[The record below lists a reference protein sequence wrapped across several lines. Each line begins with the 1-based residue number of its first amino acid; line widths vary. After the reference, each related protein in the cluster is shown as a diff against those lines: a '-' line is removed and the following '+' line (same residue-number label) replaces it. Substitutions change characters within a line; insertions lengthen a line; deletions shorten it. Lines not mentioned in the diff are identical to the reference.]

1 MTNGK
6 IVIIAKHELLPKQI
20 EDLEKIKKHFN
31 LEEYETVPELK
42 TFYIPNWKAKGVSSI
57 LSLPLPKSLIILLHE
72 NFQNVF
78 IFNMLARGFVD
89 DEKEAIDF
97 VHKDYSKRTYI
108 KLKNEK
114 YKLVEYVGINK
125 VIAVTIVNQPLSL

>member
-1 MTNGK
+1 M
-6 IVIIAKHELLPKQI
+6 I
-20 EDLEKIKKHFN
+20 
-31 LEEYETVPELK
+31 
-42 TFYIPNWKAKGVSSI
+42 S
-57 LSLPLPKSLIILLHE
+57 
-72 NFQNVF
+72 
-78 IFNMLARGFVD
+78 RGFVD

-125 VIAVTIVNQPLSL
+125 VIAATIVNQPLSL